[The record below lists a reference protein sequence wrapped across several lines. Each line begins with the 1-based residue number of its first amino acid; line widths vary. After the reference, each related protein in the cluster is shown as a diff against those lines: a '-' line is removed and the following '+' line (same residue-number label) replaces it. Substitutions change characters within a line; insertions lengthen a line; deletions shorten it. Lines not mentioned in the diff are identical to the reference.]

1 MVSLVQVSVLPMTE
15 KKLRFSAS
23 RGFTYFIK
31 LNVFSSG
38 CTLYPAQQ
46 FSVRTSVALM

>member
-23 RGFTYFIK
+23 REVYLFH
-31 LNVFSSG
+31 
-38 CTLYPAQQ
+38 
-46 FSVRTSVALM
+46 